1 MNINLL
7 LLYMRN
13 FLFWLKCL
21 FFFFLICNVYALT
34 CCIEYFHFIFVQGKS
49 TNLEALWC
57 IFLSTIAKFCVSS
70 NVALLCIEK
79 EDGCFSPLTFIPVK
93 SLSLSLSL
101 LFFVY
106 IVFFSWWSGSSTKTW
121 QKKKLIRNISRSLE
135 MVSNM

>member
-7 LLYMRN
+7 PLYMQN
-13 FLFWLKCL
+13 FLFWLKCP
-21 FFFFLICNVYALT
+21 FFKICNLYALT
-34 CCIEYFHFIFVQGKS
+34 CRIEYFHFIFVQGKS
-49 TNLEALWC
+49 TNLKALWH

-121 QKKKLIRNISRSLE
+121 QKKEPIRNISRSLE